1 MMIVHKNEKLT
12 DAFLLQQDGKYLE
25 AIQHAQAQ
33 LVKAKT
39 NMNKR
44 DMLDAYVDLYYCYF
58 NELLFEEALQ
68 VYEAHKKLFATTNDR
83 TDVMYHYV
91 MSYMLY
97 DFTKQYDAGI
107 DALKKAIAIAT
118 SIQAHHIVGLAN
130 CFIGALYTRKKQYDE
145 ALNYATLGV
154 SYMRTF
160 APHLTFYSMQCEV
173 CLAQIATSARA
184 FDLASELIDAI
195 DNTQPLHK
203 HQTIYLQ
210 FSFVKLR
217 YFYYTKPLHV
227 AQTFRKTLIDTITS
241 TNDHIVAKLLVPTIK
256 ATVESLQLQQEL
268 AFWETYEQTLQL
280 AVTNET
286 RSILQAFSSQ
296 QQTVLSDEND
306 AQMLLPKLQ
315 FFDRGQTL
323 FASTKKP
330 LLLLICQM
338 NTSDFEEQTRSYF
351 QFHMLQQAL
360 DQFMQQ
366 FDTHHYISCHL
377 TPHKFAV
384 LFEYDA
390 ADATHLHLPKTLTIE
405 LLGKTQN
412 YPLYFSYTSTLTSRS
427 NSFLEMY
434 HLTESRL
441 YQLVFH

>member
-1 MMIVHKNEKLT
+1 MIVHKNDKLT

-33 LVKAKT
+33 LVKAKV
-39 NMNKR
+39 NMNVR

-68 VYEAHKKLFATTNDR
+68 VYEAHKKLFITTNDR
-83 TDVMYHYV
+83 ADVMYHYV

-97 DFTKQYDAGI
+97 DVTKQYDAGI
-107 DALKKAIAIAT
+107 DALKKALAIAT

-130 CFIGALYTRKKQYDE
+130 CFIGALYTRKKQHNE
-145 ALNYATLGV
+145 ALDYGTLGV
-154 SYMRTF
+154 AYIRTF
-160 APHLTFYSMQCEV
+160 APNLTFYTLQCEI
-173 CLAQIATSARA
+173 CLAQIATSAHA
-184 FDLASELIDAI
+184 FEQAAKIIDTIDLLQTLD
-195 DNTQPLHK
+195 K
-203 HQTIYLQ
+203 HQTLYLQ
-210 FSFVKLR
+210 FLFVKMR
-217 YFYYTKPLHV
+217 YLYVTNQLDV
-227 AQTFRKTLIDTITS
+227 AQTFRETLIATVAS
-241 TNDHIVAKLLVPTIK
+241 TNDHVVAKLLVPTIK
-256 ATVESLQLQQEL
+256 NALKHLPLQQEL
-268 AFWETYEQTLQL
+268 DFWENYEQTLQL

-286 RSILQAFSSQ
+286 RSILKAFSLQ
-296 QQTVLSDEND
+296 QQTLLSEDHEE
-306 AQMLLPKLQ
+306 QTLLPKSL
-315 FFDRGQTL
+315 FFDRGQSL
-323 FASTKKP
+323 FELATKP

-338 NTSDFEEQTRSYF
+338 DTTDFSEQKRSYF

-360 DQFMQQ
+360 DQFMHQ
-366 FDTHHYISCHL
+366 FDTQHYISCHL

-390 ADATHLHLPKTLTIE
+390 ADVTHLHLPKTLSME

>member
-1 MMIVHKNEKLT
+1 MIVHKNNKLT

-33 LVKAKT
+33 LIQAKV
-39 NMNKR
+39 NMNVR

-68 VYEAHKKLFATTNDR
+68 VYEAHKKLFMTTNDR
-83 TDVMYHYV
+83 ADIMYHHV

-97 DFTKQYDAGI
+97 DITKQYDAGI

-118 SIQAHHIVGLAN
+118 SIEAHHIVGLAN
-130 CFIGALYTRKKQYDE
+130 CFIGALYTRKKQHHE

-154 SYMRTF
+154 AYIRTF
-160 APHLTFYSMQCEV
+160 APNLTFYTMQCEI

-184 FDLASELIDAI
+184 FEQAAEIINAI
-195 DNTQPLHK
+195 DTLQTLDK

-210 FSFVKLR
+210 FSFVKMR
-217 YFYYTKPLHV
+217 YLYATNQLDV
-227 AQTFRKTLIDTITS
+227 AQTFRETLIDTITS
-241 TNDHIVAKLLVPTIK
+241 ANDHIVAKLLMPTIK
-256 ATVESLQLQQEL
+256 ATVESLQLPQEL
-268 AFWETYEQTLQL
+268 AFWEDYEQTLQL

-296 QQTVLSDEND
+296 QQTLLSDAYEE
-306 AQMLLPKLQ
+306 QTLLPKSQ
-315 FFDRGQTL
+315 FFDRGQAL
-323 FASTKKP
+323 FESTNKP

-338 NTSDFEEQTRSYF
+338 NTSDCQEQTRSYF

-360 DQFMQQ
+360 DQFMQT
-366 FDTHHYISCHL
+366 FNTSAYISCHL

-384 LFEYDA
+384 LLEYDA

-405 LLGKTQN
+405 LLGKTYD
-412 YPLYFSYTSTLTSRS
+412 YPLYSSYTSTLTSRS